1 MTLFNKFVDF
11 CIGGTMGAL
20 GGCAFCMGSYYFLKT
35 CDYLGI
41 INYTKEKWLTSI
53 ILLPVTFLSVYASY
67 IFVGRV
73 KYNYLYRR
81 KFQPIKNIIKKQ
93 MNDALLLH
101 LPPNYIYDEN
111 FDYNYYQRVEEYER
125 IYNQLFPAYQ
135 DLRLLDLTPRY
146 YYRVNDHI
154 MQVTQ
159 NILDNYVRELIS
171 YHNEEMLNK
180 SKYVENIIS
189 TIKQLSNTK
198 IICVVDFSYYI
209 TKMYH
214 VPYIFLL
221 EYFKKTCSFL
231 SHESKCELFRIV
243 LGKHFFEDI
252 SELIIVFF
260 GKQANINE
268 LTYLNPLVILKQCIM
283 SKAKLGMIN
292 ETIGIYIKL
301 LVNLGN
307 DINLQN
313 KYLGTI
319 NDINYGFN
327 KQFIK
332 LCLANGFDLEIKN
345 RENVTILTRLIL
357 RYTRDGQI
365 KQNKWARIKYLIDN
379 GAKIDNYL
387 EIMPCP
393 ELIDPRVEEYYNQI
407 TTSQVWKKKL
417 LLALSF

>member
-1 MTLFNKFVDF
+1 
-11 CIGGTMGAL
+11 
-20 GGCAFCMGSYYFLKT
+20 
-35 CDYLGI
+35 
-41 INYTKEKWLTSI
+41 
-53 ILLPVTFLSVYASY
+53 
-67 IFVGRV
+67 
-73 KYNYLYRR
+73 
-81 KFQPIKNIIKKQ
+81 
-93 MNDALLLH
+93 
-101 LPPNYIYDEN
+101 
-111 FDYNYYQRVEEYER
+111 
-125 IYNQLFPAYQ
+125 
-135 DLRLLDLTPRY
+135 
-146 YYRVNDHI
+146 
-154 MQVTQ
+154 
-159 NILDNYVRELIS
+159 
-171 YHNEEMLNK
+171 
-180 SKYVENIIS
+180 
-189 TIKQLSNTK
+189 
-198 IICVVDFSYYI
+198 
-209 TKMYH
+209 
-214 VPYIFLL
+214 
-221 EYFKKTCSFL
+221 
-231 SHESKCELFRIV
+231 
-243 LGKHFFEDI
+243 
-252 SELIIVFF
+252 
-260 GKQANINE
+260 
-268 LTYLNPLVILKQCIM
+268 M